1 MIASTTITF
10 GELDLSV
17 APNGNIDLNDSAI
30 GIASTDWIPMGVE
43 RSCSRA
49 VTAGRGRARPRLGPR
64 THVWVT
70 VVGRGDEGFL
80 MARGA
85 GPAQEVLQTAGLS
98 SVRWPGRRRR
108 VVGRRRRRWACC

>member
-49 VTAGRGRARPRLGPR
+49 VTAGRGRARRDLAPEPMCG
-64 THVWVT
+64 
-70 VVGRGDEGFL
+70 
-80 MARGA
+80 
-85 GPAQEVLQTAGLS
+85 
-98 SVRWPGRRRR
+98 
-108 VVGRRRRRWACC
+108 